1 MNKYGVQFEAN
12 LILLYLFEKKIQ
24 FKKISNFKLVKLLKD
39 DEEEGD
45 TGELKDTFVFK
56 LNDFLKWSSIA
67 LKISPLK

>member
-1 MNKYGVQFEAN
+1 MVSSLRRIRFCCTFLK
-12 LILLYLFEKKIQ
+12 KKIQ
-24 FKKISNFKLVKLLKD
+24 FKKISINFKLVKLLKD